1 MKNTCTLLA
10 ECWGVDS
17 QVNSGMTQQWLP
29 SVPDWR
35 LPWLVTYGTKSL
47 FYVCH
52 NILIIESFLSPT
64 LWRWTAEHLVSPVV
78 CQDDQAAS
86 IFITNSLSSPLFLV
100 TGGSKWHMY
109 TGTSGRRGETVWLIG
124 DISPEGMPPAFLT
137 KKKKKRLTVSVRS
150 FGRHGHQEAGDWRG
164 PEWQKTRQNWDNK

>member
-35 LPWLVTYGTKSL
+35 LPWLITYGTKSL
-47 FYVCH
+47 FYVCVIKFSSLSPFWVQLSGDGH
-52 NILIIESFLSPT
+52 QNILCHLSSVRMTTQLQFLSQT
-64 LWRWTAEHLVSPVV
+64 L
-78 CQDDQAAS
+78 
-86 IFITNSLSSPLFLV
+86 SPLHRFSSL
-100 TGGSKWHMY
+100 GRSKWHMY

-137 KKKKKRLTVSVRS
+137 KKKKRLTVSVRS